1 MHHTSSA
8 SILEID
14 SIPHPAPLVFTS
26 SRSGLVVRVKRLRTA
41 VRRSGSSFTIG
52 SASAKNSV
60 SSGTRSSSL
69 AAQSAA
75 NHAGSVARP
84 PPGENMA
91 SGGPRL
97 SASLT
102 RPILRVTSQR
112 LSTSAAH
119 GVASR
124 IRAARCMESC
134 SEGE

>member
-14 SIPHPAPLVFTS
+14 SIPHAAPVVFTS

-60 SSGTRSSSL
+60 SSGTRSSSSS

-75 NHAGSVARP
+75 NHDGSVARP
-84 PPGENMA
+84 PPGENIA

-112 LSTSAAH
+112 LSTSAAQE
-119 GVASR
+119 
-124 IRAARCMESC
+124 AARTKAH
-134 SEGE
+134 